1 MALILV
7 RQWVLNELIFIGQEE
22 CAVALE
28 AYWDNGGLEE
38 LIRILDFAQ
47 FPKPLDEDT

>member
-1 MALILV
+1 V
-7 RQWVLNELIFIGQEE
+7 DELIFIGREE

-38 LIRILDFAQ
+38 LIQVLEFAQ
-47 FPKPLDEDT
+47 FPKPLEEGS